1 MSKKSIETFKK
12 FAEYYDLLVKNFHS
26 SQSSDQIRELNTMSV
41 EMSDFLREEYQAET
55 SVKVRELINKLKNQ
69 NNNSLDLEL
78 LENYIIGDAKSYIE
92 AFEPT
97 YQNCLQTLIE
107 LTKTLKEFDYENYN
121 DTDLIIYLGKAKTL
135 IKITENMSFYL
146 QEKKRINDFKTAL
159 SNGIDKVE
167 AHFFSDILD
176 FKLKSPTC

>member
-12 FAEYYDLLVKNFHS
+12 FVEYYDLLVKNFHS

-55 SVKVRELINKLKNQ
+55 SVKVRELINKLKNK
-69 NNNSLDLEL
+69 NDSLDLEL

-176 FKLKSPTC
+176 FKLKSSTC

>member
-12 FAEYYDLLVKNFHS
+12 FVEYYDLMVKNFHNS
-26 SQSSDQIRELNTMSV
+26 ESSDQIRELNTMSV

-69 NNNSLDLEL
+69 NNNSLDLEV

-107 LTKTLKEFDYENYN
+107 LTKTLKEFDYE
-121 DTDLIIYLGKAKTL
+121 
-135 IKITENMSFYL
+135 KITENISFYL
-146 QEKKRINDFKTAL
+146 QEKERINNFKTAL

-176 FKLKSPTC
+176 FKLKSPNC